1 MSLGAITPP
10 GIGFGAGWKN
20 SRAKARRRAAIA
32 RWAMAQHAIGD
43 AEVTAQT
50 VTPYQI
56 RALWHLCMDGS
67 PLAED
72 CAVALGELA
81 LDDGDPDDNKAM
93 AIDRIV
99 DVINTRVQS
108 RTKET

>member
-1 MSLGAITPP
+1 MSLGAVTPP

-20 SRAKARRRAAIA
+20 SRAKASRRAAIA
-32 RWAMAQHAIGD
+32 RWAMAQRVLGD
-43 AEVTAQT
+43 VEVTAQT

-56 RALWHLCMDGS
+56 RALRSFCMNGS

-72 CAVALGELA
+72 CMVALGELV
-81 LDDGDPDDNKAM
+81 LDDGDPEDNKAM

-99 DVINTRVQS
+99 DTINARVQS